1 MEKKTIEKQTVL
13 MYSTT
18 TTLATLMSDAGE
30 IPREIESKAREL
42 GLEITAP
49 PVWQYVGVDGKP
61 DTRFNMDICLP
72 VNGAKGNA
80 GKFRFVELPEI
91 NCITEIHKGSWYKLA
106 DTYNQVFGEMS
117 RKGIVPAGASREV
130 YHTCDFENE
139 ANNVT
144 EIQVIIQ

>member
-1 MEKKTIEKQTVL
+1 MERKTIEKQTVL

-30 IPREIESKAREL
+30 IPKEIEAKAREL
-42 GLEITAP
+42 ELEITAP
-49 PVWQYVGVDGKP
+49 PVWQYVGVDGNP
-61 DTRFNMDICLP
+61 ETRFKMDICLP
-72 VNGAKGNA
+72 INAVKGDA

-91 NCITEIHKGSWYKLA
+91 NCVTEIHKGSWYKLA

-130 YHTCDFENE
+130 YHICDFENE

-144 EIQVIIQ
+144 EIQVII